1 MECCECEMYFFPY
14 LMIEFLYSTI
24 VNHCPRKAFEKKY
37 WMQKNMIVGNKTQL
51 NKELEKMYVRFRW
64 FKTSWQAVLQ
74 QIFILVTKLT
84 KTEYWMVSVETS
96 WVAVCERIG
105 PVGRRAL
112 VGGTLTGARD
122 KTRTRDNTAPAS
134 PEWAAPAAWGHTDR
148 GRHTGPGMTPLC
160 HIALLYLLL
169 CSHCSG
175 QNLDGDFTLPKD
187 YSKYY
192 RYS

>member
-1 MECCECEMYFFPY
+1 MLWVWNVFFPY

-24 VNHCPRKAFEKKY
+24 VNHCPKKAFEKKY

-134 PEWAAPAAWGHTDR
+134 PEWAAPAAHGA
-148 GRHTGPGMTPLC
+148 RHDSSLP
-160 HIALLYLLL
+160 
-169 CSHCSG
+169 HCSPTPAPLLSLLRPESG
-175 QNLDGDFTLPKD
+175 WGLYFAQGL
-187 YSKYY
+187 
-192 RYS
+192 